1 MANRKK
7 QKKTSKKLRVA
18 KKQHLPQDTV
28 TERKSNKSK
37 SIQQSENTNWIL
49 VGFSAAGMILTAYL
63 VYSGLLNKAPILC
76 TEGSSCDIVQQSRW
90 GTFLGMPTAFWGF
103 LTYASLFYII
113 VRVHNTKTRWKA
125 AWVVSLAGWGYSAY
139 LIAISTFVIQAL
151 CIYCIAS
158 FSIMSVLF
166 GVTTFKRP
174 KESDKFKFFPF
185 ASQFAIVAL
194 VFVGGM
200 HMHYSGLFDPN
211 AGPEDPWLKGL
222 TQHLQQEKAVL
233 YGAYW

>member
-1 MANRKK
+1 MAK
-7 QKKTSKKLRVA
+7 SKKL
-18 KKQHLPQDTV
+18 KKSS
-28 TERKSNKSK
+28 RKHQTPVKPPTSTSSDKK
-37 SIQQSENTNWIL
+37 TQSTANTNWIL

-63 VYSGLLNKAPILC
+63 VYSGLLNKSPMLC

-103 LTYASLFYII
+103 LTYASLFYIN
-113 VRVHNTKTRWKA
+113 VRVRNTKTRWKA
-125 AWVVSLAGWGYSAY
+125 SWAISLAGWGYSAY

-158 FSIMSVLF
+158 FSIMTVLF
-166 GVTTFKRP
+166 GTITVKRP
-174 KESDKFKFFPF
+174 KESEKFRFLPF
-185 ASQFAIVAL
+185 ARQFAIVAML
-194 VFVGGM
+194 FVGGM
-200 HMHYSGLFDPN
+200 HLHYSGLFDPM
-211 AGPEDPWLKGL
+211 AGPEDPWLRGL